1 MRPGA
6 MITAGIGGVIAI
18 IIALVT
24 YPILQSAADTLYL
37 EYVNHCKIGNE
48 SFTRVY
54 VDDGGKPDYAAAS
67 IAVQA
72 NGSNCELASTPAS
85 TDILYSEHGE
95 KVGGNQDTS
104 TFSVD
109 DLDITEAGSGYL
121 DVPDITFNAAPT
133 GGTDAAATATMGL
146 VTGGPYY
153 DKPQL
158 FDADIDNGDDCEVTF
173 MTPTSGTAATGTCS
187 VNKPT
192 ATSKHQAVVTI
203 TAAGSGYI
211 EYKRGDGS
219 CGDYASGTNSWA
231 CFGPDATDRIEVIY
245 DTNGDGSF
253 TSVDTDFNLPYSFAA
268 ETDFDLWTNTFS
280 FKAVATSL
288 TNAGSDYLST
298 PTATFAA
305 APSGGRTATAT
316 VNASIDATVTAVVLD
331 SNNEWKEPYA
341 VLAQYGGIST
351 LVLSILPILSVTGF
365 LGMSAANLYKY
376 TRGDAGSIQGIVT
389 QTIGTLLVVIIG
401 LYLAP
406 TIFQFLQDAFAV
418 SEGNRFTIMGRFNT
432 IIVLVFS
439 FVPVIFCAGLLVM
452 FGQQGMSAYKTFASG
467 SKSQMM

>member
-37 EYVNHCKIGNE
+37 EYVPHCKIGSE
-48 SFTRVY
+48 AFTRVY
-54 VDDGGKPDYAAAS
+54 PGLGAAFDGLPDYSTATEVTEVAATETCEV
-67 IAVQA
+67 AVTGTTGTA
-72 NGSNCELASTPAS
+72 AK
-85 TDILYSEHGE
+85 LYSEHGE
-95 KVGGNQDTS
+95 MVSSSQT
-104 TFSVD
+104 T
-109 DLDITEAGSGYL
+109 AGAI
-121 DVPDITFNAAPT
+121 VAA
-133 GGTDAAATATMGL
+133 DW
-146 VTGGPYY
+146 
-153 DKPQL
+153 K
-158 FDADIDNGDDCEVTF
+158 
-173 MTPTSGTAATGTCS
+173 S
-187 VNKPT
+187 
-192 ATSKHQAVVTI
+192 TSK
-203 TAAGSGYI
+203 
-211 EYKRGDGS
+211 
-219 CGDYASGTNSWA
+219 
-231 CFGPDATDRIEVIY
+231 
-245 DTNGDGSF
+245 
-253 TSVDTDFNLPYSFAA
+253 
-268 ETDFDLWTNTFS
+268 WT
-280 FKAVATSL
+280 
-288 TNAGSDYLST
+288 
-298 PTATFAA
+298 
-305 APSGGRTATAT
+305 
-316 VNASIDATVTAVVLD
+316 
-331 SNNEWKEPYA
+331 EPYA

-452 FGQQGMSAYKTFASG
+452 FGQQGMSAYKTFAGG
-467 SKSQMM
+467 SKSEMM